1 MKTKKRSSAASGRF
15 SRGAKMSA
23 KKSSVRRHTKK
34 STSRRS
40 APAGKKETYLQ
51 KLEDLTP
58 L

>member
-1 MKTKKRSSAASGRF
+1 MKMKKRSSSASGRF
-15 SRGAKMSA
+15 SRGAKISA
-23 KKSSVRRHTKK
+23 KKSGVRRHAKK

-40 APAGKKETYLQ
+40 APAKRAGFLQ